1 MSWELNPGFLP
12 SSFSMYAMSLASA
25 FALSERPALVVA
37 VAASGV
43 IIGWPFSVLAFVP
56 VTLFSL
62 HCSLKQ
68 AFLSGAITSIALLVS
83 HPPPKNKKR
92 IGGCWSSA
100 GLDSL

>member
-25 FALSERPALVVA
+25 LALLERPALAVG

-62 HCSLKQ
+62 HCSFKQ
-68 AFLSGAITSIALLVS
+68 AFLCGAITSVAVLVS
-83 HPPPKNKKR
+83 
-92 IGGCWSSA
+92 
-100 GLDSL
+100 